1 MELLNCPAIEL
12 LKPSIEE
19 LVRSIVAVNH
29 AWKEARNLFGQDS
42 HTGNRLRDLKSSLQ
56 VRLLKRYAPHKVYL
70 VEHYD
75 PDTQEPLYGL
85 QLVEPLGTWDDAAHI
100 PVRVLQERV
109 SPADIRRFQG
119 L

>member
-1 MELLNCPAIEL
+1 MELLEL
-12 LKPSIEE
+12 LNPSIKE
-19 LVRSIVAVNH
+19 LVRSIVAVNQ

-42 HTGNRLRDLKSSLQ
+42 STGNRLRDLKSSLQ

-70 VEHYD
+70 VEDYD

-85 QLVEPLGTWDDAAHI
+85 RLVEPVDSWNDTAHI

-109 SPADIRRFQG
+109 SAAEINRFQG